1 SMSLKERLTELST
14 ELAELATQAGRSPE
28 EIKLIAVSKTHPS
41 ELIAEAFQA
50 GQVRFGENRV
60 QEASE
65 KIEKLQNL
73 GIEWHLIGH
82 LQKNKARFCPGRFDW
97 IHSVDSQELLELLE
111 KQCALQRQPIQIL
124 LQANLSQEDS
134 KSGVSDYDNLCRL
147 LEKTQGCQWLRC
159 RGLMT
164 MAAATDDA
172 NKIRKTFS
180 QLRTWLEKLRNE
192 FTLTTFT
199 ELSMG
204 MSSDYRI
211 AIAEGATMVRLGT
224 ALFGERN
231 KPLTVQ

>member
-1 SMSLKERLTELST
+1 MSLKERLTELSA
-14 ELAELATQAGRSPE
+14 ELSELATQAGRSPE

-65 KIEKLQNL
+65 KIERLQNP

-111 KQCALQRQPIQIL
+111 KQCALQSQPIQIL

-134 KSGVSDYDNLCRL
+134 KSGVSDYNNLCRL

-224 ALFGERN
+224 TLFGERN
-231 KPLTVQ
+231 KPLTLQ

>member
-1 SMSLKERLTELST
+1 MSLKERLAELSA
-14 ELAELATQAGRSPE
+14 ELAELATEAGRSPE

-65 KIEKLQNL
+65 KIERLQNP

-134 KSGVSDYDNLCRL
+134 KSGISDYDNLCRL

-211 AIAEGATMVRLGT
+211 AIAEGATMIRLGT
-224 ALFGERN
+224 TLFGERN

>member
-1 SMSLKERLTELST
+1 MSLKERLTELSA
-14 ELAELATQAGRSPE
+14 ELAELATEAGRSPE

-65 KIEKLQNL
+65 KIERLQNP

-82 LQKNKARFCPGRFDW
+82 LQKNKARFCPRRFDW

-111 KQCALQRQPIQIL
+111 KQCALQSQPIQIL

-147 LEKTQGCQWLRC
+147 LEKTQGCQWLHC

-172 NKIRKTFS
+172 NNIRKTFS

-211 AIAEGATMVRLGT
+211 AIAEGATMIRLGT
-224 ALFGERN
+224 TLFGERN
-231 KPLTVQ
+231 KPLKVQ

>member
-1 SMSLKERLTELST
+1 MSLKERLTELST

-65 KIEKLQNL
+65 KIERLQNP

-111 KQCALQRQPIQIL
+111 KQCALQSQPIQIL

>member
-1 SMSLKERLTELST
+1 MSLKERLAELSA
-14 ELAELATQAGRSPE
+14 ELAELATEAGRSPE

-65 KIEKLQNL
+65 KIERLQNP

-111 KQCALQRQPIQIL
+111 KQCALQSQPIQIL

-224 ALFGERN
+224 TLFGERN

>member
-1 SMSLKERLTELST
+1 MSLKEHLTELSA
-14 ELAELATQAGRSPE
+14 ELSELATQAGRSPE

-65 KIEKLQNL
+65 KIERLQNP

-111 KQCALQRQPIQIL
+111 KQCALQSQPIQIL

>member
-1 SMSLKERLTELST
+1 MSLKERLTELSA
-14 ELAELATQAGRSPE
+14 ELSELATQAGRSPE

-65 KIEKLQNL
+65 KMERLQNP

-111 KQCALQRQPIQIL
+111 KQCALQRQTIQIL

>member
-1 SMSLKERLTELST
+1 MSLKERLTELSA
-14 ELAELATQAGRSPE
+14 ELAELATEAGRSPE

-65 KIEKLQNL
+65 KINKLQNPV
-73 GIEWHLIGH
+73 IEWHLIGH

-111 KQCALQRQPIQIL
+111 KQCSLQSQPIQIL
-124 LQANLSQEDS
+124 LQTNLSQEGS

-147 LEKTQGCQWLRC
+147 LEKTQSCQWLRC

-172 NKIRKTFS
+172 NEIRRTFV

-224 ALFGERN
+224 ALFGERTR
-231 KPLTVQ
+231 PLTMQ

>member
-1 SMSLKERLTELST
+1 MSLKERLTELSA
-14 ELAELATQAGRSPE
+14 ELAELATEAGRSPE

-65 KIEKLQNL
+65 KIERLQNP

-111 KQCALQRQPIQIL
+111 KQCALQSQPIQIL
-124 LQANLSQEDS
+124 LQANLSQENS
-134 KSGVSDYDNLCRL
+134 KSGVSDYNNLCRL
-147 LEKTQGCQWLRC
+147 LEKAQDCQWLSC

-172 NKIRKTFS
+172 NEIRRTFA

-211 AIAEGATMVRLGT
+211 AIAEGATMIRLGT
-224 ALFGERN
+224 ALFGERA
-231 KPLTVQ
+231 KPLIIK

>member
-1 SMSLKERLTELST
+1 MILKERLTELST

-111 KQCALQRQPIQIL
+111 KQCALQSQPIQIL

-231 KPLTVQ
+231 KPLTV

>member
-1 SMSLKERLTELST
+1 MSLKERLTELSA
-14 ELAELATQAGRSPE
+14 ELAELATEAGRSPE

-65 KIEKLQNL
+65 KIERLQNPS
-73 GIEWHLIGH
+73 IEWHLIGH

-111 KQCALQRQPIQIL
+111 KQCALQSQPIQIL
-124 LQANLSQEDS
+124 LQANLSQENS

-147 LEKTQGCQWLRC
+147 LEKAQDCQWLSC

-172 NKIRKTFS
+172 NEIRRTFA

-211 AIAEGATMVRLGT
+211 AIAEGATMIRLGT
-224 ALFGERN
+224 ALFGERA
-231 KPLTVQ
+231 KPLIIK

>member
-1 SMSLKERLTELST
+1 MSLKERLTELST

-97 IHSVDSQELLELLE
+97 IHSVDSRELLELLE
-111 KQCALQRQPIQIL
+111 KQCALQSQPIQIL

-231 KPLTVQ
+231 KPLAVQ

>member
-1 SMSLKERLTELST
+1 MSLKERLTELSA
-14 ELAELATQAGRSPE
+14 ELAELATEAGRSPE

-65 KIEKLQNL
+65 KIERLQKP

-111 KQCALQRQPIQIL
+111 KQCALQRQSIQIL

-147 LEKTQGCQWLRC
+147 LEKAQDCQWLSC

-172 NKIRKTFS
+172 NEIRRTFA

-192 FTLTTFT
+192 FNLTTFT

-211 AIAEGATMVRLGT
+211 AIAEGATMIRLGT
-224 ALFGERN
+224 ALFGERA
-231 KPLTVQ
+231 KPLIIQ

>member
-1 SMSLKERLTELST
+1 MSLKERLTELSA
-14 ELAELATQAGRSPE
+14 ELAELATEAGRSPE

-50 GQVRFGENRV
+50 GQVCFGENRV

-65 KIEKLQNL
+65 KIERLQNP

-111 KQCALQRQPIQIL
+111 KQCALQSQPIQIL
-124 LQANLSQEDS
+124 LQANLSQENS
-134 KSGVSDYDNLCRL
+134 KSGVSDYNNLCRL
-147 LEKTQGCQWLRC
+147 LEKAQDCQWLSC

-172 NKIRKTFS
+172 NEIRRTFA

-211 AIAEGATMVRLGT
+211 AIAEGATMIRLGT
-224 ALFGERN
+224 ALFGERA
-231 KPLTVQ
+231 KPLIIK

>member
-1 SMSLKERLTELST
+1 MSLKERLTELSA
-14 ELAELATQAGRSPE
+14 ELAELATEAGRSPA

-65 KIEKLQNL
+65 KIERLQNP

-111 KQCALQRQPIQIL
+111 KQCALQSQPIQIL

-147 LEKTQGCQWLRC
+147 LEKTQSCQWLRC

-172 NKIRKTFS
+172 NEIRRTFV

-224 ALFGERN
+224 ALFRERT
-231 KPLTVQ
+231 KPLTMQ

>member
-1 SMSLKERLTELST
+1 MSLKERLTELST

-97 IHSVDSQELLELLE
+97 IHSVDSRELLELLE
-111 KQCALQRQPIQIL
+111 KQCALQSQPIQIL

-224 ALFGERN
+224 TLFGERN

>member
-1 SMSLKERLTELST
+1 MSLKERLTELST

-97 IHSVDSQELLELLE
+97 IHSVDSRELLELLE
-111 KQCALQRQPIQIL
+111 KQCALQSQPIQIL

>member
-1 SMSLKERLTELST
+1 MSLKERLAELSA
-14 ELAELATQAGRSPE
+14 ELAELATEAGRSPE

-65 KIEKLQNL
+65 KIERLQNP

-111 KQCALQRQPIQIL
+111 KQCALQSQPIQIL

>member
-1 SMSLKERLTELST
+1 MSLKERLTELSA
-14 ELAELATQAGRSPE
+14 ELAELATEAGRSPE
-28 EIKLIAVSKTHPS
+28 EIKLIAVSKTYPS

-50 GQVRFGENRV
+50 EQVRFGENRV

-65 KIEKLQNL
+65 KIERLQNP

-111 KQCALQRQPIQIL
+111 KQCALQSQPIQIL
-124 LQANLSQEDS
+124 LQANLSQENS

-147 LEKTQGCQWLRC
+147 LEKAQDCQWLSC

-172 NKIRKTFS
+172 NETRRTFA

-211 AIAEGATMVRLGT
+211 AIAEGATMIRLGT
-224 ALFGERN
+224 ALFGERA
-231 KPLTVQ
+231 KPLIIK

>member
-1 SMSLKERLTELST
+1 MSLKERLTELST

-65 KIEKLQNL
+65 KIEKLQNP

-82 LQKNKARFCPGRFDW
+82 LQKNKVRFCPGRFDW

-111 KQCALQRQPIQIL
+111 KQCALQSQPIQIL

>member
-1 SMSLKERLTELST
+1 MSLKERLTELST

-111 KQCALQRQPIQIL
+111 KQCALQSQPIQIL

-147 LEKTQGCQWLRC
+147 LEKTQGCRWLRC

>member
-1 SMSLKERLTELST
+1 MSLKERLTELST

-65 KIEKLQNL
+65 KIERLQNP

-111 KQCALQRQPIQIL
+111 KQCALQSQPIQIL

-192 FTLTTFT
+192 FTLATFT

>member
-1 SMSLKERLTELST
+1 MSLKERLTELST

-97 IHSVDSQELLELLE
+97 IHSVDSRELLELLE
-111 KQCALQRQPIQIL
+111 KQCALQSQPIQIL

-231 KPLTVQ
+231 KPLTV

>member
-1 SMSLKERLTELST
+1 MSLKERLTELSA
-14 ELAELATQAGRSPE
+14 ELAELATEAGRSPE

-65 KIEKLQNL
+65 KIERLQNP

-111 KQCALQRQPIQIL
+111 KQCALQSQPIQIL

-147 LEKTQGCQWLRC
+147 LEKTQGCQWLHC

-172 NKIRKTFS
+172 NNIRKTFS
-180 QLRTWLEKLRNE
+180 QLRTWLEKLSNE

-211 AIAEGATMVRLGT
+211 AIAEGATMIRLGT
-224 ALFGERN
+224 TLFGERN
-231 KPLTVQ
+231 KPLTLQ

>member
-1 SMSLKERLTELST
+1 MSLKERLTELSA
-14 ELAELATQAGRSPE
+14 ELAELATEAGRSPE

-65 KIEKLQNL
+65 KIERLQNP

-97 IHSVDSQELLELLE
+97 IHSIDSQELLELLE
-111 KQCALQRQPIQIL
+111 KQCALQSQPIQIL
-124 LQANLSQEDS
+124 LQANLSQENS
-134 KSGVSDYDNLCRL
+134 KNGVSDYDNLCRL
-147 LEKTQGCQWLRC
+147 LEKAQDCQWLSC

-172 NKIRKTFS
+172 NEIRRTFA

-211 AIAEGATMVRLGT
+211 AIAEGATMIRLGT
-224 ALFGERN
+224 ALFGKRA
-231 KPLTVQ
+231 KPLIIQ

>member
-1 SMSLKERLTELST
+1 MSLKERLTELST

-41 ELIAEAFQA
+41 ELIAEAFEA

-65 KIEKLQNL
+65 KIEKLQNP

-111 KQCALQRQPIQIL
+111 KQCALQSQPIQIL

-231 KPLTVQ
+231 KPLTV

>member
-1 SMSLKERLTELST
+1 MSLKERLTELSA
-14 ELAELATQAGRSPE
+14 ELSELATQAGRSPE

-65 KIEKLQNL
+65 KIERLQNP

-111 KQCALQRQPIQIL
+111 KQCALQSQPIQIL

-211 AIAEGATMVRLGT
+211 AIAEGATMIRLGT
-224 ALFGERN
+224 TLFGERN

>member
-1 SMSLKERLTELST
+1 MSLKEHLTELSA
-14 ELAELATQAGRSPE
+14 ELSELATQAGRSPE

-65 KIEKLQNL
+65 KIERLQNP

-111 KQCALQRQPIQIL
+111 KQCALQSQPIQIL

-134 KSGVSDYDNLCRL
+134 KSGVSDYNNLCRL

>member
-1 SMSLKERLTELST
+1 MSLKERLTELSA
-14 ELAELATQAGRSPE
+14 ELAELATEAGRSPE

-65 KIEKLQNL
+65 KIERLQNP

-111 KQCALQRQPIQIL
+111 KQCALQSQPIQIL

-147 LEKTQGCQWLRC
+147 LEKTQGCQWLHC

-211 AIAEGATMVRLGT
+211 AIAEGATMIRLGT
-224 ALFGERN
+224 TLFGERN
-231 KPLTVQ
+231 KPLTLQ

>member
-1 SMSLKERLTELST
+1 MSLKERLTELSA
-14 ELAELATQAGRSPE
+14 ELSELATQAGRSPE

-65 KIEKLQNL
+65 KIERLQNP

-97 IHSVDSQELLELLE
+97 IHSVDSQVLLELLE

>member
-1 SMSLKERLTELST
+1 MSLKERLTELST

-111 KQCALQRQPIQIL
+111 KQCALQSQPIQIL

-231 KPLTVQ
+231 KPLAVQ

>member
-1 SMSLKERLTELST
+1 MSLKERLTELSA
-14 ELAELATQAGRSPE
+14 ELAELATEAGRSPE

-50 GQVRFGENRV
+50 GQVCFGENRV

-65 KIEKLQNL
+65 KIERLQNP

-97 IHSVDSQELLELLE
+97 IHSIDSQELLELLE
-111 KQCALQRQPIQIL
+111 KQCALQSQPIQIL
-124 LQANLSQEDS
+124 LQANLSQENS

-147 LEKTQGCQWLRC
+147 LEKAQDCQWLSC

-172 NKIRKTFS
+172 NEIRRTFA

-211 AIAEGATMVRLGT
+211 AIAEGATMIRLGT
-224 ALFGERN
+224 ALFGERA
-231 KPLTVQ
+231 KPLIIK

>member
-1 SMSLKERLTELST
+1 MSLKERLAELSA
-14 ELAELATQAGRSPE
+14 ELAELATEAGRSPE

-65 KIEKLQNL
+65 KIEKLQNP

-111 KQCALQRQPIQIL
+111 KQCALQSQPIQIL

-211 AIAEGATMVRLGT
+211 AIAEGATMIRLGT

>member
-1 SMSLKERLTELST
+1 MSLKERLTELST

-97 IHSVDSQELLELLE
+97 IHSVDSRELLELLE
-111 KQCALQRQPIQIL
+111 KQCALQSQPIQIL

-224 ALFGERN
+224 TLFGERN
-231 KPLTVQ
+231 KPLTVK

>member
-1 SMSLKERLTELST
+1 MSLKERLTELSA
-14 ELAELATQAGRSPE
+14 ELAELATEAGRSPE

-65 KIEKLQNL
+65 KIERLQNP

-111 KQCALQRQPIQIL
+111 KQCALQRQSIQIL

-147 LEKTQGCQWLRC
+147 LEKAQDCQWLSC

-172 NKIRKTFS
+172 NEIRRTFA

-211 AIAEGATMVRLGT
+211 AIAEGATMIRLGT
-224 ALFGERN
+224 ALFGERA
-231 KPLTVQ
+231 KPLIIQ

>member
-1 SMSLKERLTELST
+1 MSLKERLTELSA

-50 GQVRFGENRV
+50 GQLRFGENRV

-65 KIEKLQNL
+65 KIERLQNP

-111 KQCALQRQPIQIL
+111 KQCALQSQPIQIL

-224 ALFGERN
+224 TLFGERN

>member
-1 SMSLKERLTELST
+1 MSLKERLTELSA
-14 ELAELATQAGRSPE
+14 ELAELATEAGRSPE

-50 GQVRFGENRV
+50 EQVRFGENRV

-65 KIEKLQNL
+65 KIERLQNP

-97 IHSVDSQELLELLE
+97 IHSIDSQELLELLE
-111 KQCALQRQPIQIL
+111 KQCALQSQPIQIL
-124 LQANLSQEDS
+124 LQANLSQENS

-147 LEKTQGCQWLRC
+147 LEKAQDCQWLSC

-172 NKIRKTFS
+172 NEIRRTFA

-211 AIAEGATMVRLGT
+211 AIAEGATMIRLGT
-224 ALFGERN
+224 ALFGERA
-231 KPLTVQ
+231 KPLIIK

>member
-1 SMSLKERLTELST
+1 MSLKERLTELST

-111 KQCALQRQPIQIL
+111 KQCALQSQPIQIL

-134 KSGVSDYDNLCRL
+134 KSGVNDYDNLCRL